1 MKLYHGTTPD
11 SADAIESEGFFGSE
25 LSEFTDGFTTTAD
38 GVVFL
43 TDSIEEAR
51 GYGDVVFE
59 VELLNEQP
67 TFFQE
72 SPMSSAKEYYAT
84 VAQLREDGIW
94 NRI

>member
-1 MKLYHGTTPD
+1 MKLYHGTTQD

-25 LSEFTDGFTTTAD
+25 LSEFTDGFTTAAD

-43 TDSIEEAR
+43 TDSLDEAR
-51 GYGDVVFE
+51 GYGDAVFE
-59 VELLNEQP
+59 VELLNGQP

-72 SPMSSAKEYYAT
+72 SPISNAKEFYAT

>member
-1 MKLYHGTTPD
+1 MKLYHGTTQY
-11 SADAIESEGFFGSE
+11 SADAIEAEGFFGSE
-25 LSEFTDGFTTTAD
+25 LSEFTDGFTTSAD

-59 VELLNEQP
+59 VELLNGEP
-67 TFFQE
+67 TFFKE
-72 SPMSSAKEYYAT
+72 SPMSSAKEFYAT

>member
-1 MKLYHGTTPD
+1 MAYYHGTTQ
-11 SADAIESEGFFGSE
+11 DAAESIESEGFYGST
-25 LSEFTDGFTTTAD
+25 LSEFTDGFTATKD

-59 VELLNEQP
+59 IELLNSEP

-72 SPMSSAKEYYAT
+72 SPVSNAKEYYVT
-84 VAQLREDGIW
+84 CESLREDGFW
-94 NRI
+94 KRL

>member
-11 SADAIESEGFFGSE
+11 NADAIENEGFFGSE
-25 LSEFTDGFTTTAD
+25 LSEFTDGFTTTAN

-67 TFFQE
+67 TFYQE
-72 SPMSSAKEYYAT
+72 SPISSAKEYYAT
-84 VAQLREDGIW
+84 VTQLREDGIW